1 MSKFKIKSQIEE
13 LETRLN
19 KWSYEMYKSYNQP
32 HCDYMFVE
40 YDLQYLID
48 GWTHY
53 LILTQKL
60 DLHFVISYVVE
71 QIDEDYAILE
81 DLQKLHKEL
90 ENE

>member
-13 LETRLN
+13 LESRLN

-32 HCDYMFVE
+32 HCDYMSMH
-40 YDLQYLID
+40 DLID

-53 LILTQKL
+53 LIIAQKL
-60 DLHFVISYVVE
+60 ELHYVTSYVVE
-71 QIDEDYAILE
+71 QINEDYAILE

-90 ENE
+90 NNE